1 MLLSLSIKN
10 YALIEDLNID
20 FTDGFTVITGE
31 TGAGK
36 SILIKSMELLCGA
49 RADSSA
55 VRSGFPFCSISG
67 VFECNDKKISDFLNA
82 LSVNLNEDGAIV
94 LRRTVENAG
103 RSKAF
108 INDAPVSVSTLAEIG
123 ALLIDFH
130 NQDEKHSLLDAQ
142 CQLEIL
148 DAETPN
154 ISILLEKTAKLYAR
168 ANQIKADLEAAQ
180 MSEVQRERK
189 IDLYSFQLQEINDAK
204 LELGEEEKLEN
215 ELPLLKNAEKIAALS
230 QEVSALLYLNE
241 NSAISRIEKSKK
253 NIENIN
259 NYGADAS
266 SALLL
271 IEQSL
276 LGAQEARREIEN
288 ILAKIDLNS
297 DKLNSALE
305 RAELIKKLKKKY
317 GKNIEE
323 ILNYA
328 LQIET
333 ELKSLQNFEENNE
346 KLTKELEETLKE
358 LKSLCKKISAERQKA
373 AKVFCQNVQ
382 KELSQLE
389 INNAVFDIKFDEK
402 EPSSDGSDKIEFM
415 FCANSGEKILPL
427 VSSASGGELSRV
439 LLAVEI
445 ASKSEK
451 SRSQTVI
458 FDEIDSGTGGKAG
471 EKIGKKLAQLSNKK
485 QVFLITHLAQSAA
498 FAKTHIKVF
507 KETKNSRVYAKAEI
521 LTEKE
526 HIEEIAR
533 MVSGQKITKSA
544 IEHAKEL
551 INLKQ

>member
-1 MLLSLSIKN
+1 MLLNLSVKN

-20 FTDGFTVITGE
+20 FTGGFTVITGE

-55 VRSGFPFCSISG
+55 VRSGFPFCAISG
-67 VFECNDKKISDFLNA
+67 VFECKDAKISDFLTA
-82 LSVNLNEDGAIV
+82 LSVPLNNDNTVI
-94 LRRTVENAG
+94 LRRIVENAG

-108 INDAPVSVSTLAEIG
+108 INDSPVSVSTLSEIG

-130 NQDEKHSLLDAQ
+130 SQNEKYSLLNPDAQ
-142 CQLEIL
+142 LEML
-148 DAETPN
+148 DAEIPD
-154 ISILLEKTAKLYAR
+154 ISHFLEKTEKLYS
-168 ANQIKADLEAAQ
+168 KASQLKTALEAAE
-180 MSEVQRERK
+180 MSEAQRERK
-189 IDLYSFQLQEINDAK
+189 IDLYSFQLQEINGAK
-204 LELGEEEKLEN
+204 LETGEEEKLEN
-215 ELPLLKNAEKIAALS
+215 ELPLLKNAEKITMLS
-230 QEVSALLYLNE
+230 QETSSLLYLKDGA
-241 NSAISRIEKSKK
+241 AISQLEKAKK
-253 NIENIN
+253 NIETIN

-266 SALLL
+266 SAVSL

-276 LGAQEARREIEN
+276 IQAQEAYREIEN
-288 ILAKIDLNS
+288 ILSKTDLNP

-317 GKNIEE
+317 GKTIEE

-333 ELKSLQNFEENNE
+333 ELSSLKNYGQNNE
-346 KLTKELEETLKE
+346 KLAKELEETLAE
-358 LKSLCKKISAERQKA
+358 LKAVCKKINEKRQKA
-373 AKVFCQNVQ
+373 AIVFCQNVQ
-382 KELSQLE
+382 KELSQLD
-389 INNAVFDIKFDEK
+389 INNAVFEIKFTEK
-402 EPSSDGSDKIEFM
+402 EPSSNGSDAIEFM

-427 VSSASGGELSRV
+427 ASSASGGELSRV
-439 LLAVEI
+439 LLAAEL
-445 ASKSEK
+445 ASKSKK
-451 SRSQTVI
+451 SQTQTVI

-471 EKIGKKLAQLSNKK
+471 EKIGKKLNELSNKK

-498 FAKTHIKVF
+498 FAKNHIKIY
-507 KETKNSRVYAKAEI
+507 KETKNSRVYTKAGI
-521 LTEKE
+521 LTKNE

-551 INLKQ
+551 VDLA

>member
-1 MLLSLSIKN
+1 MLLNLSVKN

-20 FTDGFTVITGE
+20 FTGGFTVITGE

-49 RADSSA
+49 RADSSS
-55 VRSGFPFCSISG
+55 VRSGFPFCAISG
-67 VFECNDKKISDFLNA
+67 VFECKDAKISDFLTA
-82 LSVNLNEDGAIV
+82 LSVPLNNDNTVI
-94 LRRTVENAG
+94 LRRIVENAG

-108 INDAPVSVSTLAEIG
+108 INDSPVSVSTLSEIG

-130 NQDEKHSLLDAQ
+130 SQDEKYSLLNPDAQ
-142 CQLEIL
+142 LETL
-148 DAETPN
+148 DAEIAD
-154 ISILLEKTAKLYAR
+154 ISPLLEKAGKLYSKT
-168 ANQIKADLEAAQ
+168 NQIKAALAAAE
-180 MSEVQRERK
+180 MSEAQRERK

-204 LELGEEEKLEN
+204 LEIGEEEKLEN
-215 ELPLLKNAEKIAALS
+215 ELPLLKNAEKITMLA
-230 QEVSALLYLNE
+230 QETSSLLYLNDGAAV
-241 NSAISRIEKSKK
+241 SQLEKAKK
-253 NIENIN
+253 NIEAIN

-266 SALLL
+266 SAVSL

-276 LGAQEARREIEN
+276 IQAQEAYREIEN
-288 ILAKIDLNS
+288 ILSKTDLNP

-328 LQIET
+328 TQIET
-333 ELKSLQNFEENNE
+333 ELSSLKNYGQNNE
-346 KLTKELEETLKE
+346 KLAKELEETLAE
-358 LKSLCKKISAERQKA
+358 LKAICKKISEKRQKA

-382 KELSQLE
+382 KELSQLD
-389 INNAVFDIKFDEK
+389 INNAVFEIKFTEK
-402 EPSSDGSDKIEFM
+402 EPSSNGSDAIEFM

-427 VSSASGGELSRV
+427 ASSASGGELSRV
-439 LLAVEI
+439 LLAAEL
-445 ASKSEK
+445 ASKSKK
-451 SRSQTVI
+451 SQTQTVI

-471 EKIGKKLAQLSNKK
+471 EKIGKKLNELSNKK

-498 FAKTHIKVF
+498 FAKNHIKIY
-507 KETKNSRVYAKAEI
+507 KETKNSRVYTKAGI
-521 LTEKE
+521 LTKNE

-551 INLKQ
+551 VDFT